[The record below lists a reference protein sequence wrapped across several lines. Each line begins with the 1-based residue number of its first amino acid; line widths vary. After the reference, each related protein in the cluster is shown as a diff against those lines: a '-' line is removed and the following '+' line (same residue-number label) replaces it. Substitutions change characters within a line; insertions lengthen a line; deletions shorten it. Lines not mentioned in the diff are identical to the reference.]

1 MDIMGIYMNIPYN
14 GYINPCYLMDYDGF
28 MAMFLPIKHI
38 DHGVSEE
45 FITPTPYIYNN
56 DNN

>member
-1 MDIMGIYMNIPYN
+1 MGIYMNIPYN